1 MYNYRIKK
9 YNPKFRDEFGRYT
22 KDEWTSIYDIGKIY
36 DKFEFS
42 KESYSLIEDSY
53 INSILKILEIKNISS
68 MTIKNLVVW
77 RSVDQF
83 ILEIKSDKFQDLYT
97 LDMIK
102 LYERL
107 EEGINLNRTEIGEFC
122 RLLLR
127 EDIGGLLVCPRK
139 LKIHIGYDYLM
150 GIESSTCLD
159 KIITEIEE
167 IGLFVERF

>member
-107 EEGINLNRTEIGEFC
+107 E
-122 RLLLR
+122 
-127 EDIGGLLVCPRK
+127 
-139 LKIHIGYDYLM
+139 
-150 GIESSTCLD
+150 
-159 KIITEIEE
+159 
-167 IGLFVERF
+167 